1 MLGRG
6 GWLCRRRDSDD
17 PNARENEQEHGGPST
32 WTSMV
37 NEHATGT
44 GGRSGC
50 VLNWRKESVHLSQ
63 DSVAD
68 EWVLGDVDIG
78 SVEATDA
85 RPRRRLR
92 W

>member
-17 PNARENEQEHGGPST
+17 PNAREN
-32 WTSMV
+32 
-37 NEHATGT
+37 
-44 GGRSGC
+44 
-50 VLNWRKESVHLSQ
+50 WREESVHLSQ